1 MAPNFFSN
9 SSRETS
15 SVKYFEIRLD
25 KSNLILRG
33 TEYEASSVVLKGTLV
48 LCLSEPLRIQGI
60 RLRFTGEKR
69 LGWYQTGGS
78 GGNLVKQDEEF
89 LRNTWDFMT
98 NNGKR
103 SAETLPAG
111 NYEYPFDMILPGS
124 TPESVEGLQDSWVI
138 YRMKATIERGILQ
151 QNSVARKQVR
161 VIRTLDTA
169 ALELAHAM
177 SVENV
182 WPDKIDYSLSTPT
195 KAVIFGTNV
204 QVDFR
209 LIPLL
214 KGLKIGKITT
224 ELNEKQE
231 MIIRS
236 PRSSNK
242 SRQMTRPVTKDEY
255 HLPDDVESED
265 IEGQEGY
272 VFSRIISIP
281 QSLKKCV
288 QTVEALGI
296 KIRHNL
302 SFNVQMHNPDG
313 HISELHATLPL
324 HIFISPN
331 IPIDDNNNLVNQGPR
346 NISTTTA
353 MDDLTPPQ
361 YGEHQ
366 FDQLYSDIDPSGY
379 MTPAGGASGMGTP
392 FQSRSRS
399 VSAENLASMDGIAYN
414 DFAASVLQTRLSN
427 LDVVRSN
434 RIARDR
440 AARDPSQLSTLCDG
454 TAEQSSPE
462 TMRTDDGPAPSISL
476 PNGDYFEHSGG
487 NTSGTVSRRVS
498 EEDEPPSGPVTPQ
511 HIEYSA
517 ESLAKVP
524 SYTTAIQSQARMPIN
539 DGLPTYQTATRLRT
553 HSPPMRQP
561 PTQAHVHR
569 VSGGV

>member
-1 MAPNFFSN
+1 
-9 SSRETS
+9 
-15 SVKYFEIRLD
+15 
-25 KSNLILRG
+25 
-33 TEYEASSVVLKGTLV
+33 
-48 LCLSEPLRIQGI
+48 
-60 RLRFTGEKR
+60 
-69 LGWYQTGGS
+69 
-78 GGNLVKQDEEF
+78 
-89 LRNTWDFMT
+89 
-98 NNGKR
+98 
-103 SAETLPAG
+103 
-111 NYEYPFDMILPGS
+111 
-124 TPESVEGLQDSWVI
+124 
-138 YRMKATIERGILQ
+138 
-151 QNSVARKQVR
+151 
-161 VIRTLDTA
+161 
-169 ALELAHAM
+169 
-177 SVENV
+177 
-182 WPDKIDYSLSTPT
+182 
-195 KAVIFGTNV
+195 
-204 QVDFR
+204 
-209 LIPLL
+209 
-214 KGLKIGKITT
+214 
-224 ELNEKQE
+224 
-231 MIIRS
+231 
-236 PRSSNK
+236 
-242 SRQMTRPVTKDEY
+242 
-255 HLPDDVESED
+255 
-265 IEGQEGY
+265 
-272 VFSRIISIP
+272 
-281 QSLKKCV
+281 
-288 QTVEALGI
+288 
-296 KIRHNL
+296 
-302 SFNVQMHNPDG
+302 
-313 HISELHATLPL
+313 
-324 HIFISPN
+324 
-331 IPIDDNNNLVNQGPR
+331 
-346 NISTTTA
+346 